1 MVRYIEQMYA
11 YLRKE
16 YYYYYYYGHII
27 MHSFLKKYV
36 VVPSN

>member
-27 MHSFLKKYV
+27 IICTVF
-36 VVPSN
+36 